1 MWGQSHSTDT
11 PHSPWMPGMSCQ
23 DPCPSETVM
32 LFPSALPWDM
42 QLRKDAESQLGDKN
56 EVFSVFVDSTPF
68 HLNTKLIYFPFPP
81 LPKNRAG

>member
-1 MWGQSHSTDT
+1 
-11 PHSPWMPGMSCQ
+11 
-23 DPCPSETVM
+23 M